1 MKKKIIIEG
10 EKVHNVGYR
19 PFLLRKAMELGIR
32 NYDAN
37 NVKENGKE
45 TVEVL
50 IDGEG
55 RQVEAFMAFARESYP
70 PKARVSEVR
79 EAEPPESVMPIDD
92 YDKVLAAEQQN
103 TIVQS
108 GIEMLGKQDQMLGKQ
123 DETIHEVRGA
133 GNKVDSGN
141 KTLGEKIDN
150 VGNKVGALDT
160 HMNKRFD
167 TLDDKYGRISSDI
180 SKAIKGIEQVARNT
194 EKILEHQSEQ
204 QENFTRSV
212 DGLTGAILKLA
223 EKSA

>member
-19 PFLLRKAMELGIR
+19 PFLLRKARELGIR

-37 NVKENGKE
+37 NVKEKGKE

-50 IDGEG
+50 LDGEE
-55 RQVEAFMAFARESYP
+55 RQVEAFMAFARGSYP
-70 PKARVSEVR
+70 PKAGVSEVR

-92 YDKVLAAEQQN
+92 YDKVLSAEQQN

-108 GIEMLGKQDQMLGKQ
+108 GIEMLGKQD
-123 DETIHEVRGA
+123 ETIHEVRGV
-133 GNKVDSGN
+133 GNKVDALREETREDFNRLDEKYDKISN
-141 KTLGEKIDN
+141 NMEKLLASMNETSKKT
-150 VGNKVGALDT
+150 
-160 HMNKRFD
+160 
-167 TLDDKYGRISSDI
+167 
-180 SKAIKGIEQVARNT
+180 EQ
-194 EKILEHQSEQ
+194 ILERQTRQ

-223 EKSA
+223 EKNA